1 MVEQEKTKTPKEPEV
16 ETVSREQYDK
26 LQLDYEK
33 VVQAFNKLLTAS
45 SKTFLLWKLKQFIIP
60 ANVLFL

>member
-33 VVQAFNKLLTAS
+33 VVQAFNKLLTEYNS
-45 SKTFLLWKLKQFIIP
+45 LHLKYILETNGIKQE
-60 ANVLFL
+60 